1 MNNTKNNPTPKT
13 PEQTVNEVSRIAQ
26 GARVKGDITSAA
38 DIRVDGSV
46 DGTLYSE
53 GKVVTGETASLT
65 GRLLCT
71 NADFRGKMD
80 GDIHVRD
87 LLSLKSPAEVSGHLY
102 VSKIQVELGVR
113 INGTI
118 RMISEEEFD
127 RTVASLTQAA
137 APAGE
142 LPEQN

>member
-38 DIRVDGSV
+38 DIRVDG
-46 DGTLYSE
+46 TLFSE
-53 GKVVTGETASLT
+53 GKVVTGETACLT

-71 NADFRGKMD
+71 TADFRGKMD

-127 RTVASLTQAA
+127 RTVASLMQAS
-137 APAGE
+137 APAPAAE
-142 LPEQN
+142 